1 MTRTT
6 RLAIQ
11 SACGL
16 ALISAPFAT
25 YAALVS
31 GSPLLIAAAA
41 LLALGAAILAVAAD
55 VWPATT
61 TTATTTRTAT
71 HDTHQSPQKA
81 LAMSTTPSKGPERT
95 G

>member
-41 LLALGAAILAVAAD
+41 LLALGAAILAIAAD
-55 VWPATT
+55 V
-61 TTATTTRTAT
+61 
-71 HDTHQSPQKA
+71 
-81 LAMSTTPSKGPERT
+81 
-95 G
+95 